1 MCVCGEMWRN
11 LSCGE
16 MFPHD
21 RLLHMNQL
29 AFFFAKSVL
38 SQFTLLLSRNL
49 FCSDL
54 RAFVWRK
61 FEPKIV
67 RVEKKR
73 QISGMH
79 QRCIYQCFSSIQL
92 PQNLRQ
98 QIDYHCQKPM
108 ALVLTLLLIEWYLIS
123 HPAIQ
128 HFLNTF
134 LDIQLLE
141 TMILL
146 TTYLHNLTPRAYC
159 TLLEQ

>member
-61 FEPKIV
+61 VEPKIV

-73 QISGMH
+73 QISGM
-79 QRCIYQCFSSIQL
+79 F
-92 PQNLRQ
+92 
-98 QIDYHCQKPM
+98 
-108 ALVLTLLLIEWYLIS
+108 LLL
-123 HPAIQ
+123 HK
-128 HFLNTF
+128 HNG
-134 LDIQLLE
+134 LDIHH
-141 TMILL
+141 
-146 TTYLHNLTPRAYC
+146 LHHDNEDEDDKMHDNGGEA
-159 TLLEQ
+159 